1 MLLSFRRL
9 PAFLFLLSLSLLA
22 TSTPAAAQVVDSLG
36 PDSTAADTVD
46 QTARYLKAQEASTI
60 TLPVPPLAGR
70 TGPYAARGRMVL
82 TQDSILWTNAETL
95 GDLLQ
100 EVPGV
105 FLWRGGWFGQPE
117 YVNYRGRGTASV
129 EYWLDGLLLPAL
141 GPDSLAF
148 DPATMALSFLDRVE
162 IEQLPGRLRVYLYT
176 RRNDRLSAR
185 SRIGVS
191 TGDRSVARYYGAL
204 ERRFRS
210 GLGFTGAFD
219 YLSAPTGSGYSSDY
233 SNLMYWLQAGWQ
245 PSPGFGLEAQ
255 SVRMSPDRAPF
266 LRAPGDTIGTGVK
279 GKREDDQVR
288 LFWGR
293 AAQAPGARLDL
304 LFGHSRWQ
312 GEGITQTLD
321 QGSARISWRT
331 VRTSVAGS
339 ATWRSRWTPW
349 DFRAD
354 AGVALPGGLS
364 LDGEAALLRHD
375 HSRSSRWLSGHAS
388 LALPLGVILSGGGR
402 VGREVAQPSLA
413 ADTAQRVASYEGSFG
428 IERSWLG
435 VEVGLTRTSAFA
447 PRVYQPYL
455 LVDHFQS
462 LADRS
467 WVTASVRLRPVQW
480 LTLESWYSDPTG
492 QGVNGM
498 PPTHSYST
506 ATIRSRFLHD
516 FPSGIFDLKLQLAM
530 DAWSDGVVG
539 FDAGGNPIKLG
550 GATFFR
556 SLIEIRLAGLV
567 LFWDRLNLS
576 AARRSYIPEYPL
588 PRAGSTYGV
597 RWEFMN

>member
-1 MLLSFRRL
+1 MPLTLRRL
-9 PAFLFLLSLSLLA
+9 PALLFLLGSA
-22 TSTPAAAQVVDSLG
+22 VAVPAGAQVVDSLG

-46 QTARYLKAQEASTI
+46 QTARYLKAQEAEGVR
-60 TLPVPPLAGR
+60 LPVLPRIGL
-70 TGPYAARGRMVL
+70 TGPFAAQSRMVF

-117 YVNYRGRGTASV
+117 YANYRGRGTASV
-129 EYWLDGLLLPAL
+129 EYWLDGQLLPAL

-148 DPATMALSFLDRVE
+148 DPATLALSLLERVE
-162 IEQLPGRLRVYLYT
+162 IERLPGTLRVQLFT
-176 RRNDRLSAR
+176 RRNDRLSAQ

-210 GLGFTGAFD
+210 GLGFSGAFD
-219 YLSAPTGSGYSSDY
+219 YFSAPTGSGFSSNY

-245 PSPGFGLEAQ
+245 PSPRFGLQVQ
-255 SVRMSPDRAPF
+255 SIRMSPDRAPF
-266 LRAPGDTIGTGVK
+266 LRGPGDTIATGLK

-293 AAQAPGARLDL
+293 PDRGTGARLDL
-304 LFGHSRWQ
+304 LYGRSRWN
-312 GEGITQTLD
+312 GSGVMQTMD
-321 QGSARISWRT
+321 QGTARVSWRT
-331 VRTSVAGS
+331 VRAGLGGS

-349 DFRAD
+349 DFRATG
-354 AGVALPGGLS
+354 GVALPGGLS
-364 LDGEAALLRHD
+364 LDGEAAWLQHD
-375 HSRSSRWLSGHAS
+375 NNRTSHWVSGHAS
-388 LALPLGVILSGGGR
+388 LALPLGAVLSGGAR
-402 VGREVAQPSLA
+402 FGREVAEPSLA
-413 ADTAQRVASYEGSFG
+413 SDTAQKVASFEGSFG
-428 IERSWLG
+428 FERPWLG

-447 PRVYQPYL
+447 PRVFQPYL
-455 LVDHFQS
+455 VVDHFQS

-467 WVTASVRLRPVQW
+467 WITGSIRLRPVQW

-492 QGVNGM
+492 EGINGM
-498 PPTHSYST
+498 PPTHSYTT

-516 FPSGIFDLKLQLAM
+516 FPSGIFDLKLQVAM

-576 AARRSYIPEYPL
+576 AARRSYIPEYPM
-588 PRAGSTYGV
+588 PRAGSVYGV
-597 RWEFMN
+597 RWEFLN